1 MLLFQEEQLRK
12 LGVKMFKVAGATDEQ
27 AETVTEI
34 LVATSLH
41 GIDSHGVRALPG
53 QIRSL
58 KSGRISPD
66 GEITVLKDTLTTALW
81 EGGQQF
87 GHVVAK
93 KAMETAIKKA
103 ESYRMGWV
111 STVSQHIGALFYYSL
126 MAAEKGMIGIVT
138 CRVGTVGGRTT
149 PYGGSEGR
157 FGTNPL
163 SICIPANE
171 ENPILL
177 DMATSIVASGHLAV
191 MAARGE
197 KTPEGWLIDKDG
209 NPTTD
214 PSDYFKGGF
223 MLPFGTYKGYSL
235 SIIIAALPMFLPG
248 LELENESKTYMW
260 GHTFMALDPAGFMPL
275 QAYKERTDALIRY
288 IKSCPPLP
296 GREVLMPFER
306 EYRAKE
312 QRSKEGIPVDEP
324 FWENIVKAGEEIGV
338 DVNKEMGL

>member
-1 MLLFQEEQLRK
+1 MLIFQEEQWRK

-34 LVATSLH
+34 LVKTSLH
-41 GIDSHGVRALPG
+41 GIDSHGVRAIPNR
-53 QIRSL
+53 IRNL
-58 KSGRISPD
+58 KKGRISPD
-66 GEITVLKDTLTTALW
+66 AEIWVLKDTLTTALW
-81 EGGQQF
+81 EGGKQF

-93 KAMETAIKKA
+93 KAMETAIEKA

-126 MAAEKGMIGIVT
+126 MAAKKGMIGIVT

-149 PYGGSEGR
+149 PYGGKEGR

-163 SICIPANE
+163 SICIPAYE
-171 ENPILL
+171 EKPILL
-177 DMATSIVASGHLAV
+177 DIATSIVATGHLDV
-191 MAARGE
+191 MAAREE
-197 KTPEGWLIDKDG
+197 KAPEGWLIDKDG

-214 PSDYFKGGF
+214 PKDYSRGGL
-223 MLPFGTYKGYSL
+223 MVPFGTYKGYGL
-235 SIIIAALPMFLPG
+235 SVIIAALPMFLPG
-248 LELENESKTYMW
+248 LEFENESKTYHW

-275 QAYKERTDALIRY
+275 QTFRERTDALIRY

-296 GREVLMPFER
+296 GQEVLMPFER
-306 EYRAKE
+306 EWRAKE
-312 QRSKEGIPVDEP
+312 RRSKEGIPVDEP
-324 FWENIVKAGEEIGV
+324 FWEDIVKAGEEIGL